1 MVVIIVAVVGIVAN
15 TLCLAVFL
23 LCLCQ
28 SRPKGTR
35 KGSKHYYS
43 YPRIFSRRPGP
54 PQTPQTNGLVENS
67 ANGVMDGIPEP
78 VSPQDDQVQPSTAE
92 VISDYMYVDRENV
105 ERMDVIRNNLENS
118 E

>member
-1 MVVIIVAVVGIVAN
+1 MVVILVAVIGIVAN

-23 LCLCQ
+23 LCLCK

-43 YPRIFSRRPGP
+43 YPRHFRRRSGP
-54 PQTPQTNGLVENS
+54 PQTSPTNDLVANN
-67 ANGVMDGIPEP
+67 ANGVMYGITEP
-78 VSPQDDQVQPSTAE
+78 VSPHDDQVQPSTAE
-92 VISDYMYVDRENV
+92 VNSDYMYVNRESV
-105 ERMDVIRNNLENS
+105 ERMDVFRDNLEAS